1 MNIKNTQLERIIP
14 KNHVLYNEPLNR
26 HSNIKIGGPAD
37 SLVTIA
43 DKDTF
48 VQVVKYCRV
57 QHIRFLTLGSATN
70 VLFADA
76 GFRGLVLIANFT
88 GIQLV
93 HENTIDVQAGTSLA
107 DIKRFCIAHS
117 LTGFEFA
124 SGIPGTIG
132 GAIYGNAGAY
142 GKSISDCLRRAT
154 VLTPNGQVREV
165 NKEFFNFAYRDSELK
180 RNNCILIS
188 AELEFTR
195 GDYAQILSKVR
206 EIHAIRAN
214 KLPHWS
220 VPTAGSY
227 FKNIKDAQG
236 NATAAA
242 VYLEAVGSKQTSVGD
257 AAVHPKHANII
268 YNRGNARAA
277 DVLELEAILKK
288 RVFEQFGIEL
298 QREVMYIE

>member
-1 MNIKNTQLERIIP
+1 MIRANDTVEKIISGYFRLP
-14 KNHVLYNEPLNR
+14 DQPMSRYT
-26 HSNIKIGGPAD
+26 SIKIGGPAD
-37 SLVTIA
+37 NLASVA
-43 DKDTF
+43 DSESFIK
-48 VQVVKYCRV
+48 VHQICREKGV
-57 QHIRFLTLGSATN
+57 RFLTLGRGTN

-76 GFRGLVLIANFT
+76 GFRGLVLIANFS

-93 HENTIDVQAGTSLA
+93 HENTINVQAGTSLA

-124 SGIPGTIG
+124 SGIPGTLG

-142 GKSISDCLRRAT
+142 GKSISDSLRRAI
-154 VLTPNGQVREV
+154 VLTPEGEIRPVD
-165 NKEFFNFAYRDSELK
+165 KSFFNFAYRDSELK
-180 RNNCILIS
+180 RNNCILLS
-188 AELEFTR
+188 AELEFDK
-195 GDYAQILSKVR
+195 GDYKQILDKVR
-206 EIHAIRAN
+206 EIHAIRAH

-242 VYLEAVGSKQTSVGD
+242 VYLEAVGSKQVSVGD

-268 YNRGNARAA
+268 YTRGAARAA